1 MIKFDNKI
9 IYIIG
14 GQGLVGKKI
23 LKNLQKFKYKK
34 IIVFDKII
42 SRSYKN
48 IRYEKLD
55 ISNNIETQK
64 KIDSLIKSK
73 EDCPD
78 IVINCSYPKTKN
90 WSNNN
95 FQKIDYNNYKEN
107 IEVHLNSYVWSTK
120 ILIDKMK
127 TFKKPGNILLFSSIY
142 GVTAQNNILYQGTG
156 VNQNFTYPIIKHGIV
171 GATKQFAV
179 YYGKYNIRV
188 NCICPGGII
197 NVELKKNKKFN
208 KIYKQICPMGRL
220 ANPDEIAKASLLFV
234 SDYASYI
241 NGAILMVDGGWSS
254 I

>member
-23 LKNLQKFKYKK
+23 IKLFKKLNYKK
-34 IIVFDKII
+34 IIVLDKIA
-42 SRSYKN
+42 SRSNKK

-55 ISNNIETQK
+55 ISNNLEMEK
-64 KIDSLIKSK
+64 KFDYLIKSK
-73 EDCPD
+73 KECPD

-90 WSNNN
+90 WVNNN
-95 FQKIDYNNYKEN
+95 FQKVDYNNYKEN
-107 IEVHLNSYVWSTK
+107 IDAHLNSYVWSTK
-120 ILIDKMK
+120 ILIEKMK
-127 TFKKPGNILLFSSIY
+127 MFKKPGNILLFSSIY
-142 GVTAQNNILYQGTG
+142 GVVAQNNILYQGTG

-197 NVELKKNKKFN
+197 SKELKKNEKFN
-208 KIYKQICPMGRL
+208 KIYRQICPMGRL
-220 ANPDEIAKASLLFV
+220 ADPDEIAKASLLFV